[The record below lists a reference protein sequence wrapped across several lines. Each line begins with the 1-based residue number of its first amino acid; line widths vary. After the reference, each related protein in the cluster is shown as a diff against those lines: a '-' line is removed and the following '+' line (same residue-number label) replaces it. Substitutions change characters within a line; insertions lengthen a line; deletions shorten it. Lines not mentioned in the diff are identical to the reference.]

1 MTNLCHFSLTYDS
14 TDEIIRV
21 LAKNCSH
28 CLQILDIE
36 YSTLVTDESIND
48 FLACKRLVK
57 LHMFHT
63 GLSLAGKARLILN
76 LKNLRI
82 LVRGDFLCDVLDYID
97 DNLDVDKVGK
107 LNLEEFW

>member
-21 LAKNCSH
+21 LANNCSH

-48 FLACKRLVK
+48 LLKCKKILK

-63 GLSLAGKARLILN
+63 GLSLPGKARLLLN
-76 LKNLRI
+76 LKNLRV